1 MTDLNVK
8 LSVQIPGGSTIQ
20 SSRTITVGAHR
31 KIDFSLPPGNG
42 AEAGMKISFLPD
54 KPDAG
59 NSTTEAGNSTTET
72 QKSNSEAGKINLLL
86 IQSSFYSGEKE
97 GGELRFSIG
106 DNIKDQKLT
115 EPLLLLGS
123 EMIGVLAPPQT
134 IIFVNTYPSSK
145 SEQITEKDKDGKE
158 TQKTKTTDLT
168 TENTAQITIL
178 IGLIAPDTTPSAAPA
193 PTPSPA

>member
-20 SSRTITVGAHR
+20 SSRIVTVGAHR

-42 AEAGMKISFLPD
+42 SEAGMKISFLPD
-54 KPDAG
+54 KSEAG
-59 NSTTEAGNSTTET
+59 NTTTEAGKINPEVKT
-72 QKSNSEAGKINLLL
+72 SNPEAGKINLLL

-97 GGELRFSIG
+97 GGEIRFSIG
-106 DNIKDQKLT
+106 KNINNQELA

-123 EMIGVLAPPQT
+123 EMIDALAPPQT
-134 IIFVNTYPSSK
+134 ITFFNTFPSSK
-145 SEQITEKDKDGKE
+145 SEQITEKDEE
-158 TQKTKTTDLT
+158 TKKTKITDLT

-178 IGLIAPDTTPSAAPA
+178 IGLAPDSTPSAPPAPA
-193 PTPSPA
+193 PSPA